1 MWFVFEMEI
10 VGYAEISSVYKWSVF
25 FIVFFIIIII
35 LGSLMESL
43 EAPSR
48 RFLEH
53 GKWFAPIC

>member
-1 MWFVFEMEI
+1 MEI

-35 LGSLMESL
+35 LGSLLESL
-43 EAPSR
+43 EALSR

>member
-1 MWFVFEMEI
+1 MEI
-10 VGYAEISSVYKWSVF
+10 VGYAEISSQFIKDLCFLLF
-25 FIVFFIIIII
+25 FFFFI

-43 EAPSR
+43 EPLSR